1 VIGWLCIPA
10 KGCESADEQP
20 VDDVS
25 KSAKAPPQATRE
37 ARERR
42 VRFMRGGAYHERCAD
57 VRTALR

>member
-1 VIGWLCIPA
+1 MPA